1 MIIPILMK
9 SLKPQNKAELQGPNF
24 MTTRAIFSGTKVIS
38 RLRLRLMSR
47 RKREKM
53 NKMRMVPYGTRIR
66 EYLMERLS
74 KKKIWGGG

>member
-24 MTTRAIFSGTKVIS
+24 MTTRAISSGTKVIN
-38 RLRLRLMSR
+38 RPLLRLMRS

-53 NKMRMVPYGTRIR
+53 NRMRMVPCGTRIR
-66 EYLMERLS
+66 AFLMERLS
-74 KKKIWGGG
+74 RKKISIL